1 MVFLLLLLLFNTYH
15 HHHHNT
21 SIIRSIIYRR
31 HRRWYLL
38 LLSLLFWM
46 IKRMDGWMNECKD
59 RVWSNDFFFVDEHCV
74 SGMNR
79 SLYRLFNWKWIGGT
93 MSSFFFLFP
102 LTLSFVVVVVAGNQ
116 WSWCFSIWWNGSNR
130 IVFMINLGHQ
140 TKKKHRA
147 NNNSFSSYL
156 WWQWWWWSQSW
167 PVFIKMYG
175 VVSIIIMFKIIEWKL
190 MGGKKWKYTITI
202 IGCSIDCFVRPMMM
216 MMVLAIG
223 NDWLITMADDLPWF
237 TWFDSIY
244 SKWKWMNCYRDWPPF
259 RSSSSSS
266 LKINELKYFPL
277 LFRRI
282 FTKIKIKWI

>member
-130 IVFMINLGHQ
+130 IVFIINLGHQ

-156 WWQWWWWSQSW
+156 WWQWWWWWSQSW

-175 VVSIIIMFKIIEWKL
+175 VVSIIIIMFKIIEWKL
-190 MGGKKWKYTITI
+190 MGEKMKIYDYYHRMFNRLFCPSDDDDDG
-202 IGCSIDCFVRPMMM
+202 IGHWQ
-216 MMVLAIG
+216 
-223 NDWLITMADDLPWF
+223 WLINHNGW
-237 TWFDSIY
+237 W
-244 SKWKWMNCYRDWPPF
+244 
-259 RSSSSSS
+259 SS
-266 LKINELKYFPL
+266 LIHLIRFDLFEMKMNEL
-277 LFRRI
+277 
-282 FTKIKIKWI
+282 